1 MLLNEHKRT
10 IVGYALALLLCVAAV
25 VAANMLFKSPHP
37 AEEYL
42 EQRATTDD
50 VLGLF
55 QGKAKL
61 ATTEVKIRRMGIYD
75 SDTRLATINPT
86 NWKIGRRACIMPVD
100 ITIKYGI
107 DMRRMTAGNV
117 NLDSLG
123 TVRITLPEP
132 EVIDYNV
139 EMRTDRRE
147 LVTMSGWLR
156 DEVGEQTMQ
165 AIKNKVVTELLAD
178 TTLFNT
184 LRTEI
189 QSNTRSI
196 FSSMLQQMNLKPVF
210 TN

>member
-1 MLLNEHKRT
+1 MTVQKRT

-25 VAANMLFKSPHP
+25 VAANVLFKSPDP

-42 EQRATTDD
+42 EQRATADD